1 MRFVCVLALL
11 GAPALFAQAPANPFS
26 AETKAAWASVKSLV
40 LRSAEKMPEEN
51 YAFSPTPEV
60 RSFGAILAH
69 IADEHYLVCSADKGE
84 KKDMA
89 VEKTKST
96 KPEIVAALKE
106 SIAYCDSSYDALTDT
121 RAVESVQFYGRGRA
135 RIGALQFNITHDY
148 EHYGNLITY
157 LRMKGLVPPSSERRQ

>member
-1 MRFVCVLALL
+1 MRTASILAVL
-11 GAPALFAQAPANPFS
+11 GASTAFAQAPANPFS
-26 AETKAAWASVKSLV
+26 AETKTAWATVKGYV

-51 YAFSPTPEV
+51 YAFRPTPEV

-89 VEKTKST
+89 VEKTKTT
-96 KPEIVAALKE
+96 KAEIVAALKD
-106 SIAYCDSSYDALTDT
+106 SVAYCDASYDALTDA
-121 RAVESVQFYGRGRA
+121 RATESIPFYGRGRA

-157 LRMKGLVPPSSERRQ
+157 LRLKRMFTSELLS

>member
-1 MRFVCVLALL
+1 MRFACILAVLGSSA
-11 GAPALFAQAPANPFS
+11 AFAQAPVNPFS
-26 AETKAAWASVKSLV
+26 AETKTAWTAVKGYV

-51 YAFSPTPEV
+51 YAFRPTPEV

-89 VEKTKST
+89 VEKTKT
-96 KPEIVAALKE
+96 AKADIVAALKD
-106 SIAYCDSSYDALTDT
+106 SIAYCDTSYDALTDA
-121 RAVESVQFYGRGRA
+121 RAVESVQFYGRGRP

-157 LRMKGLVPPSSERRQ
+157 LRMKGLVPPSSKRRQ

>member
-1 MRFVCVLALL
+1 MRIVSILAVL
-11 GAPALFAQAPANPFS
+11 GASAAFAQAPANPFS
-26 AETKAAWASVKSLV
+26 AETKSFWAAVTGYV

-51 YAFSPTPEV
+51 YAFRPTPEV

-96 KPEIVAALKE
+96 KAEIVAALKD
-106 SIAYCDSSYDALTDT
+106 SVAYCDASYDALTDA
-121 RAVESVQFYGRGRA
+121 RATESIPFYGRGRA
-135 RIGALQFNITHDY
+135 RIGALQFNVLHDF

-157 LRMKGLVPPSSERRQ
+157 LRLKGLVPPSSEPRK